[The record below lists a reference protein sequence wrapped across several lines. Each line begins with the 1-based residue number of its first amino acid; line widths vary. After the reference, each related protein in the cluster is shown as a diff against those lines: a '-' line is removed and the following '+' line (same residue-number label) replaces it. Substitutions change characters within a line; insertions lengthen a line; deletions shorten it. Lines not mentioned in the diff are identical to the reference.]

1 MVGAHLGAKSFLDID
16 TSGLDAAAE
25 IGRANATSK
34 TKKCG
39 QGGFWQA
46 EAASRCRSIS

>member
-1 MVGAHLGAKSFLDID
+1 MAGAYLGARAALDID

-39 QGGFWQA
+39 
-46 EAASRCRSIS
+46 